1 MDCPRTAIQQ
11 LAAARLTE
19 ARDLI
24 LGSIIYPN
32 DVYTSGYIP
41 WVRVL
46 IWEGIGRQDPHRTA
60 QLVDSFVEI
69 VYDEAWDRHFEN
81 LNGVPAAVSPPH
93 RRRSSVARRRSSV
106 ASGEDIEYESR
117 SIVERRRD
125 SDTECGGCPRDHPPG
140 GCPRDPTPDHRRRSL
155 PSGEDIEYTNISPRQ
170 LQRELDESHDT
181 ECGWFWPRALFYEL
195 DTSEDRRLSQLAN
208 EILEEISQP
217 SDVFTARPREVIER
231 LLWEF
236 PCRFDCGISSGL
248 VRDWLLRLY
257 NRAVARASTV
267 VDGDSTD
274 AGRTLGSTR

>member
-69 VYDEAWDRHFEN
+69 VYDEAWDRHFGN
-81 LNGVPAAVSPPH
+81 LNGVSAAVSTPP
-93 RRRSSVARRRSSV
+93 
-106 ASGEDIEYESR
+106 Y
-117 SIVERRRD
+117 
-125 SDTECGGCPRDHPPG
+125 
-140 GCPRDPTPDHRRRSL
+140 GCPRDPTPDCRRRSL

-170 LQRELDESHDT
+170 LQRELEESHDT

-248 VRDWLLRLY
+248 VRDCLLRLY
-257 NRAVARASTV
+257 NRAVARASTS

-274 AGRTLGSTR
+274 AGRALGSTR